1 MSLQA
6 GQKRAFEA
14 ENELPLS
21 QAPEDGSKPDATA
34 VPTTTGAND
43 EAHDGESESQVL
55 KRAKLSNTDKGS
67 LPPSE
72 KRSASFE
79 EHRNNGDNIENH
91 SQYGSEGGPT
101 HSPTYVP
108 ATLAALPRSAA
119 PPERS
124 NVSSNRNYEPSS
136 GMRMSVSAILSKS
149 GKDDR
154 YRSKQM
160 VDEQGSRGQSLPPIG
175 QTSPNPP
182 SPYNTFHSRSSSHP
196 LIEDSNRALSSRKL
210 SQPNSN
216 PNSTSDNDTKQRLVE
231 GLLASAQ
238 TEGAA
243 LPVEGKDIKQESPVL
258 PKADAA
264 TAASNLLGSAIVA
277 VATAQAAAASQA
289 GGDGAAKDPSSLSS
303 NINQIL
309 SSNDQSI
316 RRASISNLISSNSP
330 TLQEQNH
337 TIQTNSTPS
346 KEEEEEDA
354 EPLPKPKLII
364 KNEQVW
370 KSLEGIPEK
379 SLGVVVYEPGIQLPV
394 LENQENAILEVR
406 IPSWCLT
413 YDNKMVKK
421 RALWGTDIY
430 TDDSDIVAIII
441 HTGQYEAPYQEPQV
455 KLNSDVLLAMSG
467 TAAVVE
473 PRRVEVDKNIPDH
486 DISVTLRVLPK
497 LQRYTGTIRHNL
509 KSRQWGSNHDGMSIY
524 VESVETIPRGEARAK
539 GRGAL
544 KTGLFAYQDLRRR
557 AIANEKHS
565 STENSTKH
573 TTDDDQNEEP
583 DASHRN
589 RGVRKRIKMFQMREN
604 FASLGAQG

>member
-6 GQKRAFEA
+6 GQKRGFEA
-14 ENELPLS
+14 ENDLPTTQS
-21 QAPEDGSKPDATA
+21 SEDGSRPDAA
-34 VPTTTGAND
+34 PVHTTTNSND
-43 EAHDGESESQVL
+43 ESHEEESESQVL
-55 KRAKLSNTDKGS
+55 KRAKLSNTDKS
-67 LPPSE
+67 NLSATE
-72 KRSASFE
+72 KRTSSIE
-79 EHRNNGDNIENH
+79 GHRNNSDNIENH
-91 SQYGSEGGPT
+91 SQYGSEEGPK
-101 HSPTYVP
+101 HSPSYVP

-119 PPERS
+119 PPERA
-124 NVSSNRNYEPSS
+124 NVSSNRNYEPPS

-160 VDEQGSRGQSLPPIG
+160 VDDQASRGQSLPPIG

-196 LIEDSNRALSSRKL
+196 LIEDPNRALPPRKF
-210 SQPNSN
+210 SHPTSN
-216 PNSTSDNDTKQRLVE
+216 PTTTSDTDTQQRLVE

-238 TEGAA
+238 PEGATLSA
-243 LPVEGKDIKQESPVL
+243 AEGTSIKQESPVP
-258 PKADAA
+258 PKADAAA

-277 VATAQAAAASQA
+277 VATAQAAATQA
-289 GGDGAAKDPSSLSS
+289 GSDETAEDPSALSS
-303 NINQIL
+303 NFNQML
-309 SSNDQSI
+309 SANDQTL
-316 RRASISNLISSNSP
+316 RRASLSNIISSDSP
-330 TLQEQNH
+330 NVQEQQR
-337 TIQTNSTPS
+337 TSLTNGTPA
-346 KEEEEEDA
+346 KEEEEEDT

-379 SLGVVVYEPGIQLPV
+379 SLGVFVYEPGVQLPV

-413 YDNKMVKK
+413 YENKMVKK

-430 TDDSDIVAIII
+430 TDDSDIVAMIL
-441 HTGQYEAPYQEPQV
+441 HTGQYDASYQEPQV

-473 PRRVEVDKNIPDH
+473 PRRLEMDKNIPDH
-486 DISVTLRVLPK
+486 DVSVMLRVLPK
-497 LQRYTGTIRHNL
+497 LQRYTSTIRHHL
-509 KSRQWGSNHDGMSIY
+509 KSRQWGGNHDGMSIY
-524 VESVETIPRGEARAK
+524 VEKVELLPRGEARAK

-544 KTGLFAYQDLRRR
+544 KSGLFAYQDLRRR

-565 STENSTKH
+565 STEHPTKH
-573 TTDDDQNEEP
+573 TTDDDQDDEP
-583 DASHRN
+583 DANSRN
-589 RGVRKRIKMFQMREN
+589 RGVRKRIKMFQVNM
-604 FASLGAQG
+604 

>member
-6 GQKRAFEA
+6 GQKRGFEA
-14 ENELPLS
+14 ENDVPIS
-21 QAPEDGSKPDATA
+21 QSSEDGSKPDAA
-34 VPTTTGAND
+34 PVHTTTNSND
-43 EAHDGESESQVL
+43 ESHEGDSESQVL
-55 KRAKLSNTDKGS
+55 KRAKLSNTDKS
-67 LPPSE
+67 NLSATE
-72 KRSASFE
+72 KRSSSID
-79 EHRNNGDNIENH
+79 EHKNSSDHIENH
-91 SQYGSEGGPT
+91 SQYGSEEGPKQ
-101 HSPTYVP
+101 SPSYVP

-119 PPERS
+119 PPERA

-160 VDEQGSRGQSLPPIG
+160 VDDQTSRGQSLPPIG

-182 SPYNTFHSRSSSHP
+182 SPFNTYHSRSSSHP
-196 LIEDSNRALSSRKL
+196 LIEDPNRALPTRKF
-210 SQPNSN
+210 SHPTTN
-216 PNSTSDNDTKQRLVE
+216 PTATADTDTQQRLVE

-238 TEGAA
+238 PEASTVSAEGTSIEQ
-243 LPVEGKDIKQESPVL
+243 VSPVP

-277 VATAQAAAASQA
+277 VATAQAAAATQA
-289 GGDGAAKDPSSLSS
+289 GSGEAADNASALSS
-303 NINQIL
+303 NMNQIL
-309 SSNDQSI
+309 SSNDQKAL
-316 RRASISNLISSNSP
+316 RRASLSNLISSDSP
-330 TLQEQNH
+330 NVQEQH
-337 TIQTNSTPS
+337 RTSMTNGTPA
-346 KEEEEEDA
+346 KEEEEEDTG
-354 EPLPKPKLII
+354 PLPKPKLII

-379 SLGVVVYEPGIQLPV
+379 SLGVFVYEPGVQLPV

-413 YDNKMVKK
+413 YENKMVKK

-430 TDDSDIVAIII
+430 TDDSDIVAMIL
-441 HTGQYEAPYQEPQV
+441 HTGQYDASYQEPQV

-473 PRRVEVDKNIPDH
+473 PRRLEVGKNVPDH
-486 DISVTLRVLPK
+486 DVSVMLRVLPK
-497 LQRYTGTIRHNL
+497 LQRYTGTIRHHL
-509 KSRQWGSNHDGMSIY
+509 KSRQWGGNHDGLSIY
-524 VESVETIPRGEARAK
+524 VEKVELLPRGEARAK

-544 KTGLFAYQDLRRR
+544 KSGLFAYQDLRRR

-565 STENSTKH
+565 STEPSIKH
-573 TTDDDQNEEP
+573 TTDDDQDDEP
-583 DASHRN
+583 DANSRN
-589 RGVRKRIKMFQMREN
+589 RGVRKRIKMFQ
-604 FASLGAQG
+604 